1 MSKKG
6 SEEEI
11 IPKQETG
18 IETNTEST
26 VEFSSREEAKTF
38 YQTVK
43 QRLLHVN
50 DWHRF
55 AGSLTADF
63 QLTDKEGKEVNR
75 AAEKSDHFKID
86 IPGPGPVTGEG
97 FDWVQVEAIEEKEEE
112 DKQSIALLVRPATNP
127 NNERKDVA
135 HFFSGEATS
144 CFMVKREQ
152 NTVTAAVYGRN
163 EKPNTN
169 AETIVDKARNA
180 AIATGAVTG
189 FSKLQWKSLVNGL
202 VKEED

>member
-1 MSKKG
+1 MRNKT

-11 IPKQETG
+11 IPKQESG
-18 IETNTEST
+18 IATNTESA
-26 VEFSSREEAKTF
+26 VEFKTPDEAKTF
-38 YQTVK
+38 YLKVK
-43 QRLLHVN
+43 HRLLHVN

-63 QLTDKEGKEVNR
+63 QLTDKEGKEVDR

-112 DKQSIALLVRPATNP
+112 NKQSIALLVRPATNP
-127 NNERKDVA
+127 NNERRDVA

-144 CFMVKREQ
+144 CFMVKREY

-169 AETIVDKARNA
+169 AESIVDKARNT

-202 VKEED
+202 MKKED

>member
-18 IETNTEST
+18 IESNTEST

-43 QRLLHVN
+43 HRLLHVN

-63 QLTDKEGKEVNR
+63 QLTDKEGKEVDR

-97 FDWVQVEAIEEKEEE
+97 FDWGQVEAIEEKEEE
-112 DKQSIALLVRPATNP
+112 NKQSIALLVRPATNP
-127 NNERKDVA
+127 NNERRDVA

-144 CFMVKREQ
+144 CFMVKREY

-169 AETIVDKARNA
+169 AESIVDKARNT
-180 AIATGAVTG
+180 AIATGAITG
-189 FSKLQWKSLVNGL
+189 FAKLQWKSLVNGL
-202 VKEED
+202 VKKN